1 MKPRSQENCSYKC
14 KGGDLVMFVCEQ
26 HLHFVSMV
34 KCHTHKPQSAQQK
47 LNLLWQTT
55 TVFVV
60 ALILI
65 KTAVCSNIFS
75 NSPLVCHRNKT
86 MELAKAM
93 ESNWFSRWGSHFY
106 PGRTCA
112 NRSNVVRA
120 NVTALSGKAKQ
131 LSAPTLHGSPFGTL
145 TRRAKCA
152 KIRNSTGT
160 LCRSMC
166 QQSFTRKI
174 QPKTPSEPGE
184 LQARTICHSQKLFV
198 K

>member
-1 MKPRSQENCSYKC
+1 MVNFITSRWVTISCWLHQFCIGLLMGASSCPEKLLRPVPKTLLQTEQKQWNNCGSR
-14 KGGDLVMFVCEQ
+14 GGSHRMRG
-26 HLHFVSMV
+26 
-34 KCHTHKPQSAQQK
+34 A
-47 LNLLWQTT
+47 NR
-55 TVFVV
+55 
-60 ALILI
+60 
-65 KTAVCSNIFS
+65 TAV
-75 NSPLVCHRNKT
+75 
-86 MELAKAM
+86 
-93 ESNWFSRWGSHFY
+93 
-106 PGRTCA
+106 
-112 NRSNVVRA
+112 
-120 NVTALSGKAKQ
+120 SGKAKQ